1 MKICFNGYNITP
13 QYLRTDKSVR
23 ITIDISQDQLEN
35 VNDILLNKLTEG
47 VYKVIIEPDVEE
59 MDIDEIPMPHIK

>member
-1 MKICFNGYNITP
+1 MKIEFNGYNITP

-47 VYKVIIEPDVEE
+47 MYKVTIEPDVEE
-59 MDIDEIPMPHIK
+59 IHVDDVPFPHIK

>member
-1 MKICFNGYNITP
+1 MIQFNGYNITP